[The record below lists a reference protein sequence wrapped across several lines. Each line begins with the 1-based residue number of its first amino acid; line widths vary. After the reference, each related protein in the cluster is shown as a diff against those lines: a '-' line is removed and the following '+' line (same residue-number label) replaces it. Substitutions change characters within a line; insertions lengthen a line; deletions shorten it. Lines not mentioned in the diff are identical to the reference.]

1 MAAAAIGF
9 GKEAKPFLTGTFL
22 SFTIPKSPDGF
33 HTGAFEDERKCVKSK
48 LKDLLE
54 PILSAIVETDSR
66 LRYFACES
74 LYNVTKVVRTQLIPG
89 KQLENQPLGGA
100 FRVSMP

>member
-9 GKEAKPFLTGTFL
+9 GKEAKPFLTGMLSESQT
-22 SFTIPKSPDGF
+22 SFTSILVHMNEGYLVNITSPI
-33 HTGAFEDERKCVKSK
+33 KQI
-48 LKDLLE
+48 KDLLE

-89 KQLENQPLGGA
+89 RQFWHQRFCKQL
-100 FRVSMP
+100 F